1 MRKEQTFSYVTMPG
15 HTAGQVDS
23 VAETNS
29 EVEVETLVDSNP
41 EVEVETFES
50 PALPPPSI
58 IITPDV
64 GVVATTIIAPV
75 EPSRPPADRL
85 DEEPP
90 REPFPVTP
98 SRATEQVRASA
109 SDSWVAAGDDDVVV
123 LKTIAG

>member
-1 MRKEQTFSYVTMPG
+1 MRKEQTFSYVTMLG
-15 HTAGQVDS
+15 HTDGLVDS
-23 VAETNS
+23 VAETNPV
-29 EVEVETLVDSNP
+29 VEVETLVDSNS

-58 IITPDV
+58 VITPDV

-85 DEEPP
+85 DDEPP

-98 SRATEQVRASA
+98 SRETEQVRASA
-109 SDSWVAAGDDDVVV
+109 SNSWVAAGDDDVVV

>member
-1 MRKEQTFSYVTMPG
+1 VL
-15 HTAGQVDS
+15 
-23 VAETNS
+23 
-29 EVEVETLVDSNP
+29 EVYDIAEVETLVDPNP
-41 EVEVETFES
+41 EVEVETLES

-85 DEEPP
+85 DDEPP

-98 SRATEQVRASA
+98 SRETEQVRASA
-109 SDSWVAAGDDDVVV
+109 GDSWIAAGDDVVV

>member
-1 MRKEQTFSYVTMPG
+1 MRKEQIYSYVTMPG
-15 HTAGQVDS
+15 HTNGQVDS
-23 VAETNS
+23 VL
-29 EVEVETLVDSNP
+29 EVYDIAEVETLVDPNS

-50 PALPPPSI
+50 PARPPPSI

-85 DEEPP
+85 DDEPP

-98 SRATEQVRASA
+98 SRETEQVRASA
-109 SDSWVAAGDDDVVV
+109 GDSWIAAGDDVVV

>member
-1 MRKEQTFSYVTMPG
+1 MRKEQIYSYVTMSG
-15 HTAGQVDS
+15 HTNGQVDS
-23 VAETNS
+23 VL
-29 EVEVETLVDSNP
+29 EVYDIAEVETLVDPNP
-41 EVEVETFES
+41 EVEVETLES

-85 DEEPP
+85 DDEPP

-98 SRATEQVRASA
+98 SRETEQVRASA
-109 SDSWVAAGDDDVVV
+109 GDSWIAAGDDVVV

>member
-1 MRKEQTFSYVTMPG
+1 MPG

-41 EVEVETFES
+41 EVEVETLES

-64 GVVATTIIAPV
+64 GVVAATIIAPV
-75 EPSRPPADRL
+75 APSRPPADRPD
-85 DEEPP
+85 DESP

-98 SRATEQVRASA
+98 SRETEQVRASA
-109 SDSWVAAGDDDVVV
+109 SGSLIDSGDDVVV
-123 LKTIAG
+123 LKTVAG